1 MVPLNHS
8 NVCYVAV
15 FAFPAFCCERF
26 PFPPSSVLTPVNMTL
41 SHGGHSANWVGFRE
55 NCDLAILF
63 RMHSIGQVEGC
74 CENFLGHLDK
84 RTAKNCLDEAVWKDE
99 QTGQRQFLAVDMS
112 GNSPLD
118 HMLYAGQAK
127 DPGPFRFGCDEWW
140 ANVNKG
146 KK

>member
-1 MVPLNHS
+1 MPGTRLVFFVVEAHS
-8 NVCYVAV
+8 ISHD
-15 FAFPAFCCERF
+15 FALLGAFCK
-26 PFPPSSVLTPVNMTL
+26 LL
-41 SHGGHSANWVGFRE
+41 GFRE

-84 RTAKNCLDEAVWKDE
+84 KTAKNCLDEAVWKDE

-127 DPGPFRFGCDEWW
+127 DPGPFRFGCPEWW
-140 ANVNKG
+140 ENVDG
-146 KK
+146 KKK